1 MVSIDE
7 NTQVAM
13 EIVSQGTKLTGEL
26 ILKILRELNNAFEND
41 KTKINKQ
48 FINTNEKSGKLKMK
62 NLVDKHK
69 EGIDTL
75 EDNLTKEQLKEYSK
89 EFKKLGVDFSTVKVG
104 KDSYSLFFSAKDS
117 IVVEKALKNII
128 EKKDLE
134 ISKEKTKDNNLD
146 VDKNNGK
153 EELENSTILN
163 DKDKI
168 INDLP
173 LENDKQKITDKI
185 FSQLTPIGEELFEK
199 FNDSKL
205 EEKENEHRDKDVN
218 VSKDSLDK
226 FIKDNNITDKD
237 LDIIK
242 KIHLE
247 NVYQNVG
254 YVGENLDNQDKFIPM
269 QEVSERLSEYKEIRS
284 TYLENNSKEEQELN
298 SNLFN
303 TPSKEIESLTFEDKD
318 LNITHKLVSQLTPEG
333 KELFLKINEADRES
347 LDNYFADSSK
357 HIKSKQLDEYVKDN
371 NISEKDLSDINKLKH
386 EFVHVGTGDYPEGK
400 LGLDGVDRLFDNHEK
415 AQKEL
420 LDKKIKSKINNKEK
434 SNEKTVF
441 YSMDNIKK
449 MDRQFKEENKD
460 KEKTKKQELGR

>member
-69 EGIDTL
+69 DGIDTL

-146 VDKNNGK
+146 VDKNNEK

-226 FIKDNNITDKD
+226 FIKENNITDKD

-242 KIHLE
+242 NIHLE

-254 YVGENLDNQDKFIPM
+254 YVGENLDNQDKFISM

-284 TYLENNSKEEQELN
+284 TYLENNIKDEQELN
-298 SNLFN
+298 SNLYSSPN
-303 TPSKEIESLTFEDKD
+303 KEIK
-318 LNITHKLVSQLTPEG
+318 NK
-333 KELFLKINEADRES
+333 N
-347 LDNYFADSSK
+347 
-357 HIKSKQLDEYVKDN
+357 KDN
-371 NISEKDLSDINKLKH
+371 
-386 EFVHVGTGDYPEGK
+386 T
-400 LGLDGVDRLFDNHEK
+400 
-415 AQKEL
+415 
-420 LDKKIKSKINNKEK
+420 KEK
-434 SNEKTVF
+434 LNEKTVF